1 MRSCDRNTVGKKMEL
16 YFEALK
22 PHAIKDH
29 LRNQLIKFHGIGDL
43 TEDILE
49 QAHQDGI
56 FEDRLT
62 CITEGKAVV
71 EVIHNIENISRN
83 YR

>member
-1 MRSCDRNTVGKKMEL
+1 MEL

-29 LRNQLIKFHGIGDL
+29 LCYQLIKFHGIGDL

-49 QAHQDGI
+49 QAHQDGT

-62 CITEGKAVV
+62 STTEGKAVV
-71 EVIHNIENISRN
+71 EVIHSIENISRN